1 MEDLEVKEEPQV
13 VKDIPVAIL
22 LDLVI
27 NLLVNLMALPE
38 AKIRTALLALKVVQA
53 IKVYQA
59 TIQSDLAINLLVNPM
74 VLLESQ

>member
-1 MEDLEVKEEPQV
+1 M

-38 AKIRTALLALKVVQA
+38 AKIRTALLALKV
-53 IKVYQA
+53 YQA
-59 TIQSDLAINLLVNPM
+59 TIQSELAINLLVNPM
-74 VLLESQ
+74 ALLESQ